1 MNLFR
6 KLKRRPRRIFRV
18 ALPLV
23 VAAASVMILVLPAQA
38 VNSGYLL
45 QEQIQEYSGEVNF
58 CGEAALLATANFR
71 SLALSNTYNNPC
83 SLTSNTWS
91 SPAGYLGVNA
101 YGEFNGSYCG
111 QTGWAYNASSTYNF
125 GVGEVMCSGKGC
137 GVFTTAAGQA
147 FWNYYAD
154 EYYGGYET
162 SPSQNYCT

>member
-83 SLTSNTWS
+83 T
-91 SPAGYLGVNA
+91 
-101 YGEFNGSYCG
+101 
-111 QTGWAYNASSTYNF
+111 
-125 GVGEVMCSGKGC
+125 
-137 GVFTTAAGQA
+137 
-147 FWNYYAD
+147 
-154 EYYGGYET
+154 
-162 SPSQNYCT
+162 